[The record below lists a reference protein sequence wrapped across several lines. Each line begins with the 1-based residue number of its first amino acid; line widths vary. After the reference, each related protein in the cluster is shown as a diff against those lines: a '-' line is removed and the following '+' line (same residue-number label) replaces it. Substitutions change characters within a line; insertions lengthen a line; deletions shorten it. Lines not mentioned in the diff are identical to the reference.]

1 MSDSHR
7 GNFRTR
13 GGGGR
18 GGNRNDG
25 NDRDHSHRDGRG
37 RGRGGGGNRDNRT
50 GPGSSREGGEEKERP
65 KRDNILDLNKYI
77 NEKMRIKFS
86 GGREVVGLLKG
97 FDQLMNLVLDEV
109 EEVMRGEFAKTIFGK
124 SCEDAQGTVLLTCFW
139 VTDEEGNE
147 GKRSLGLIVARG
159 PLVTLISPFKGSEE
173 IANPFVQA
181 DDEEVMEGGE

>member
-18 GGNRNDG
+18 GRGDG
-25 NDRDHSHRDGRG
+25 DRDHSNRDGRG

-50 GPGSSREGGEEKERP
+50 GPGSNREGGEEKERP

-109 EEVMRGEFAKTIFGK
+109 EEVMRGESLPQLL
-124 SCEDAQGTVLLTCFW
+124 SCVLGET
-139 VTDEEGNE
+139 
-147 GKRSLGLIVARG
+147 
-159 PLVTLISPFKGSEE
+159 PL
-173 IANPFVQA
+173 A
-181 DDEEVMEGGE
+181 DLFLLQMRRVMRVRDLSV